1 MAAADDAAETLDWL
15 TNQAVLASAQASASQ
30 ALQY

>member
-1 MAAADDAAETLDWL
+1 MEAADVAIDTFDWL

-30 ALQY
+30 ALA